1 MEDIQ
6 HSSIFEFNID
16 EEGKSN
22 LAAIAQWANINAIV
36 GFAGLGISIIGF
48 VVAMAKI
55 GSMGAGYAAP
65 GFLGIFIGFIIG
77 LLLNITLIYAA
88 INIKKGIELSNQG
101 HFVTG
106 LSKLAS
112 YFKIFGILTIIG
124 LVLIV
129 LVLLFVMMMGYGRSF

>member
-6 HSSIFEFNID
+6 QSSIFEFNID

-36 GFAGLGISIIGF
+36 GFTGLGISIIGF
-48 VVAMAKI
+48 VIAMAKI
-55 GSMGAGYAAP
+55 GRMGSTGYA
-65 GFLGIFIGFIIG
+65 GSLGIFIGFIIG

-88 INIKKGIELSNQG
+88 INIKKGLELSNQG

-129 LVLLFVMMMGYGRSF
+129 LVLLFVMMMGYGRGF